1 LISTFKGN
9 LQKIKP
15 ASHKI
20 LEEMRADHP
29 EYLDRRKSGDD
40 VVGVIVS
47 AEGIAAFIEK
57 MQNAGFKKKS

>member
-1 LISTFKGN
+1 
-9 LQKIKP
+9 
-15 ASHKI
+15 
-20 LEEMRADHP
+20 MRADHS